1 VDWYAVSE
9 TGPIGYV
16 CRENTGF
23 HLLPHDIYVEIL
35 DPHDQPLPPGE
46 TGEIAVTGG
55 RNPYLPLLRYRTG
68 DLGSI
73 DIDPCPCG
81 EPTPRI
87 RLMDG
92 RKPVLFHSESGAPV
106 NPIDV
111 GRLLRGVAFVQ
122 YRMVQRLDGSIDL
135 TLRPIFKDQAV
146 DRIAIQRKLRLLFG
160 EGIEIRIHLDPMLGE
175 DLPGGK
181 VAVYENEAEYPY
193 F

>member
-1 VDWYAVSE
+1 TYDTSGTTGHAVAVPTHPRVLSQVLSMM
-9 TGPIGYV
+9 TYVMARYGITLDPGPEMTACINVGA
-16 CRENTGF
+16 
-23 HLLPHDIYVEIL
+23 LPHDIYVEIL

-122 YRMVQRLDGSIDL
+122 YR
-135 TLRPIFKDQAV
+135 
-146 DRIAIQRKLRLLFG
+146 
-160 EGIEIRIHLDPMLGE
+160 IER
-175 DLPGGK
+175 
-181 VAVYENEAEYPY
+181 NR
-193 F
+193 